1 MKLRTRFTLLIGA
14 LAIGILLIAGVLVF
28 IYQDNYLIRKT
39 NEYHATGLN
48 EFAKACAASTR
59 LKNSREFL
67 QFAFN
72 VEYSTGMAYGVFYSP
87 AWKPLFSSSPAAP
100 RADINRLYFEAAL
113 KNDKQSEFFG
123 REAGT
128 GRSVQVRAKAVKAG
142 TRTLGLAVLFYYPD
156 VLETRRGIALR
167 NGMQRFVW
175 AALIAVLPILALA
188 WYLGLYLTKPISIL
202 VDGAKAI
209 GKGDL
214 DHRIQV
220 GRSDEIGEL
229 AGEFNKMAEKLHEV
243 DRLKE
248 EFMANITHELRSPT
262 TSIVGFSDMLLSGA
276 AGQLSPKQEEWAE
289 TIKKSAQRLGG
300 MINNILD
307 IAKLESGMMQFAPEP
322 VPVGDLALETIA
334 LFQPLAAQG
343 KIELSAKIPEDVPDA
358 LADPDSLQQVL
369 INLLS
374 NAVKFT
380 PENGKVAVEVKEQ
393 KNGYIAV
400 SVSDTGPGIPPEA
413 LPKLFTKFFQAHKGK
428 AGTGLGLV
436 ICKGIIESQRGKIWV
451 TSDNGQG
458 ATFSFTLPEAP
469 KAA

>member
-14 LAIGILLIAGVLVF
+14 LAVGILLIAAVLVF

-39 NEYHATGLN
+39 NEYHAIGVN

-59 LKNSREFL
+59 LKNAGEFL

-72 VEYSTGMAYGVFYSP
+72 VEYSTGMAYGAFYSP
-87 AWKPLFSSSPAAP
+87 AGKPVFYSSPAVLT
-100 RADINRLYFEAAL
+100 ADINPLYLEAAL
-113 KNDKQSEFFG
+113 KNDRQSEFSG

-142 TRTLGLAVLFYYPD
+142 KRTLGLAALFYYPD
-156 VLETRRGIALR
+156 VLKTRRGIALR
-167 NGMQRFVW
+167 NGMRRFIW
-175 AALIAVLPILALA
+175 AGLIAVLPIFALA
-188 WYLGLYLTKPISIL
+188 WYLGLYLTKPIYVL
-202 VDGAKAI
+202 VDGARAV

-229 AGEFNKMAEKLHEV
+229 ADEFNKMAEKLHEV

-262 TSIVGFSDMLLSGA
+262 ASIVGFSDMLLSGT
-276 AGQLSPKQEEWAE
+276 AGQLSPKQEDWTE

-307 IAKLESGMMQFAPEP
+307 IAKLESGMMKFAPEP
-322 VPVGDLALETIA
+322 VAAGDMVQETIA

-343 KIELSAKIPEDVPDA
+343 KIELSAKIQENVPDA
-358 LADPDSLQQVL
+358 LVDPDSLQQVL

-380 PENGKVAVEVKEQ
+380 PENGKVLVEVKEQ

-400 SVSDTGPGIPPEA
+400 SVSDTGPGIPREA
-413 LPKLFTKFFQAHKGK
+413 LPKLFTKFFQAHKGNVK
-428 AGTGLGLV
+428 GTGLGLV

-451 TSDNGQG
+451 TSENGQG
-458 ATFSFTLPEAP
+458 AIFSFTLPTE
-469 KAA
+469 